1 MEENTTKVE
10 IADRTGHQT
19 LNLTKTET
27 ISRVQEAEGQTWIFA
42 GGKMLQP
49 QQLAEADWST
59 VGTVQLVPGLAG
71 G

>member
-1 MEENTTKVE
+1 MEENTTIVE

-19 LNLTKTET
+19 LNLTKAET
-27 ISRVQEAEGQTWIFA
+27 MSRVEERAGETWIFA

-49 QQLAEADWST
+49 AQLAEADWST